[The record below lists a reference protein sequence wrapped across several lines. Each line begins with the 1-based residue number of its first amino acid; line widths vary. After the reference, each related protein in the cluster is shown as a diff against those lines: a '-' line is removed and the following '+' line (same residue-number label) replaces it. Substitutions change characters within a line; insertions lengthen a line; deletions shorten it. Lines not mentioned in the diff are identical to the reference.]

1 MCTGTRREFG
11 TSLADLGTGFALME
25 LYNMGIASVAFTC
38 TQMRLGGRIL
48 DCVQN

>member
-1 MCTGTRREFG
+1 MCWDKKSIW
-11 TSLADLGTGFALME
+11 TSLADLGTRFALME
-25 LYNMGIASVAFTC
+25 LYNMGIASVAFKS